1 MTFDRQAHFQR
12 QLQHLISMA
21 KLPGWKAYAW
31 RRAQDL
37 DAEASGLFAGMAD
50 ALKAAMTGGQGEGS
64 ESVDQCPTKPRSP
77 APKSG
82 TGS

>member
-1 MTFDRQAHFQR
+1 MTFDRQAEFQR
-12 QLQHLISMA
+12 QLQHLTTMA
-21 KLPGWKAYAW
+21 RLPGWKAYAW

-50 ALKAAMTGGQGEGS
+50 ALKAAMTGGPVEGS
-64 ESVDQCPTKPRSP
+64 ESGGQCLTKPRSP